1 MHPGRLITVRGV
13 VKRASPIRQL
23 ILSMEFA
30 CTRCSSRQRCT
41 FPEGTAARPTV
52 CGDGCRSKSFA
63 PLPDTAKTIPWQ
75 RIRLQVQNSPHLLH
89 CSFYTL
95 LQGVLLPDRD
105 LYDSMCFCTA
115 RHFTGK
121 ACDAALQGLRPLG
134 SPAGAER
141 MSTVEIELRGS
152 LAGSCTPG
160 DTITC
165 VGLVKV
171 LKTES
176 SSGRHLPMNA
186 AAVWRMSTSASNDVM
201 VPCPQLLPL
210 SHLTWSMCSTK
221 AGELGDCKKALFL
234 LYIGANSISMGADIS
249 RYLPP
254 DSRWGFRDDHQF
266 ALQQSDMQPKS

>member
-41 FPEGTAARPTV
+41 FPESTAARPTV

-75 RIRLQVQNSPHLLH
+75 RIRLQVRISPYLLH

-105 LYDSMCFCTA
+105 CDSMCFCTA
-115 RHFTGK
+115 RQVTGK
-121 ACDAALQGLRPLG
+121 AYDAALQDLRQLG
-134 SPAGAER
+134 SPAEAEC

-176 SSGRHLPMNA
+176 SSGRHLHTLLCGNYINVSSSLEDVDKRP
-186 AAVWRMSTSASNDVM
+186 VLMS
-201 VPCPQLLPL
+201 
-210 SHLTWSMCSTK
+210 WSLAHSFC
-221 AGELGDCKKALFL
+221 
-234 LYIGANSISMGADIS
+234 
-249 RYLPP
+249 
-254 DSRWGFRDDHQF
+254 H
-266 ALQQSDMQPKS
+266 